1 MKILKQ
7 IFEAIIA
14 NRAQQARA
22 YRGGYRYYYY

>member
-14 NRAQQARA
+14 NRVQQAQ
-22 YRGGYRYYYY
+22 GYINAQRFYY